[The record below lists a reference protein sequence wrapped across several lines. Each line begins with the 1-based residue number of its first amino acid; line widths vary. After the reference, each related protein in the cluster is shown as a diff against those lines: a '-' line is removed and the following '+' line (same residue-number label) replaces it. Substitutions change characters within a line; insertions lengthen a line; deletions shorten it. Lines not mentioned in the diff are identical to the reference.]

1 MVDDGEVT
9 EMAGVPTVDTSH
21 TPRGERAAR
30 ALVDA
35 VAAGD
40 DRLENYSLEIKG
52 TLDLT
57 GARDRAKLAKFILGA
72 ANRMP
77 DKAAKAF
84 GGYAVMVI
92 GVMDGQV
99 VGASPVEN
107 LDIEKAVT
115 PYIGADGPAWELI
128 RVRVSSGNDVL
139 LLIVD
144 PPQWGQPPFPCY
156 KDGEGLVD
164 GDVYVRTDGETR
176 KAKSGEIKELSRRAT
191 VGASVAVGFDVDV
204 VGEVIP
210 VVVDTDATL
219 EAYLAA
225 ETRRLRGP
233 LPVRA
238 RETTGADGAVGE
250 SPGRRRRV
258 VIPEGM
264 LENLANLPED
274 EFARRHQSGLEAA
287 ARAARRTEKF
297 AEQAAGAL
305 GLFMEPESRSE
316 GEYRAE
322 VSDWRT
328 RFRAAWPEARE
339 QLLGMRLAAVAPRV
353 VNREEVFLHDV
364 ELVVH
369 LEGDVRGVE
378 ADPDHDSE
386 PHLHR
391 LGLPR
396 SPRKWGPKQS
406 DLMRNIAAVGPFP
419 VMPTMGP
426 YVPQP
431 RMLNWDN
438 TGSVTLTFEIGDL
451 RPRATHVCP
460 DSDLILVVDDPS
472 HEPIRGTW
480 EITARGHHKVYAG
493 ELSVP
498 IGAAVDLTPEFMS
511 ILGLH
516 DREDGD

>member
-1 MVDDGEVT
+1 MVNDSDAAAT
-9 EMAGVPTVDTSH
+9 AGVPTVDTSRAPH
-21 TPRGERAAR
+21 GERAAR

-35 VAAGD
+35 IAAGD
-40 DRLENYSLEIKG
+40 DRLESHYLELKG

-57 GARDRAKLAKFILGA
+57 GARDRGKLAKFILGA

-84 GGYAVMVI
+84 GGHAVMVI
-92 GVMDGQV
+92 GVMNGQV
-99 VGASPVEN
+99 VGIAPVEN
-107 LDIEKAVT
+107 LDVEKAVM
-115 PYIGADGPAWELI
+115 PYIGADGPRWELI
-128 RVRVSSGNDVL
+128 RVRVFSGNDVL

-144 PPQWGQPPFPCY
+144 PPQWGQAPFPCL

-176 KAKSGEIKELSRRAT
+176 KAKSGEIKELSRRAA
-191 VGASVAVGFDVDV
+191 VGANVAVGFDVDF

-210 VVVDTDATL
+210 AVVDTDATL

-225 ETRRLRGP
+225 ETRRLLRP
-233 LPVRA
+233 LLGRA
-238 RETTGADGAVGE
+238 REMTEVDGTAGE
-250 SPGRRRRV
+250 SPGRRRRF
-258 VIPEGM
+258 VIPEGTF
-264 LENLANLPED
+264 ENLMSLSDD
-274 EFARRHQSGLEAA
+274 EFGRRHESGLEAA
-287 ARAARRTEKF
+287 ARR
-297 AEQAAGAL
+297 AEESLAGPAAGAL
-305 GLFMEPESRSE
+305 GLFVEPESRS
-316 GEYRAE
+316 GGAYRAE
-322 VSDWRT
+322 VADWRA

-339 QLLGMRLAAVAPRV
+339 QFLGMRLTAVAPRV

-386 PHLHR
+386 PHLHG

-396 SPRKWGPKQS
+396 PPRKWGPRQS
-406 DLMRNIAAVGPFP
+406 DFMRNFAAVGRFP
-419 VMPTMGP
+419 VMPASQP
-426 YVPQP
+426 YAAVP
-431 RMLNWDN
+431 RMLSWDN
-438 TGSVTLTFEIGDL
+438 TGSVTLSFEIGDL

-472 HEPIRGTW
+472 HEPVRGTW

-498 IGAAVDLTPEFMS
+498 VGAAVDLTPEFMR
-511 ILGLH
+511 ILDLH
-516 DREDGD
+516 DREDRD